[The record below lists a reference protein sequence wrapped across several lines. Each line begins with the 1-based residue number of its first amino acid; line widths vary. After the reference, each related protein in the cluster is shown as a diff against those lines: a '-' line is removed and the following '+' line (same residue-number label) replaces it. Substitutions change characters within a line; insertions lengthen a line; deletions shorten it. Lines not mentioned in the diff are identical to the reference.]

1 MNYNQ
6 IYIDNNKDLEERF
19 ELVFERIKLINN
31 EETVEENLTL
41 GRKISPDIF
50 DKSIRIACADDFV
63 FNKLDT
69 VYDKN
74 LSGGLT

>member
-31 EETVEENLTL
+31 EETVEENYRDYFFRLSNIFL
-41 GRKISPDIF
+41 QLENILKISMDGNF
-50 DKSIRIACADDFV
+50 R
-63 FNKLDT
+63 
-69 VYDKN
+69 N
-74 LSGGLT
+74 LSLESLKSYHD